1 MSIITLKQIE
11 KQQKSKK
18 FQQKSKKSSLVD
30 LNSFI
35 MDKSNSPYLSG
46 VSESDRSEIEEIQRD
61 YKTYIDD
68 LKEQVV
74 LLREY
79 EDPSSAVALF
89 PYSLSRYSPS
99 GQRKIAK
106 SLQARFPDVGDGVFL
121 TLTFD
126 PKRFSMLDAY
136 KTVTKRLSKFL
147 SEVRTYAQREVEKQT
162 KKTGIKAK
170 IQIEYIWVI
179 EIQTKK
185 TGYPHVHVFF
195 PNLKRIL
202 PQKLIEKIWG
212 AGFVFV
218 KKLQGVRAGEY
229 MSKYLT
235 KSQGLE
241 WGLPFLWRFK
251 IRLHGAS
258 GGIEKVKR
266 IKSGRYEYI
275 GTCYYHSIGGSKG
288 NIEALAVGNNIKVV
302 RAFGSGQILF
312 TQEDGYIEETSN
324 DYSLLVPF

>member
-1 MSIITLKQIE
+1 VNII
-11 KQQKSKK
+11 QQKSNLKQENLG
-18 FQQKSKKSSLVD
+18 FSSLECF
-30 LNSFI
+30 S
-35 MDKSNSPYLSG
+35 MDKSNSLYLSG
-46 VSESDRSEIEEIQRD
+46 FSDRDKKEIEEIQRD

-68 LKEQVV
+68 LKDQVV

-89 PYSLSRYSPS
+89 PYALSRYSKS
-99 GQRKIAK
+99 GQKKIAK
-106 SLQARFPDVGDGVFL
+106 SLQARFPYAGDGVFL

-126 PKRFSMLDAY
+126 PKRFSMLEAY
-136 KTVTKRLSKFL
+136 RTVTKRLSKFL
-147 SEVRTYAQREVEKQT
+147 SELRTYAQREVDKQV
-162 KKTGIKAK
+162 KKSGIKAK
-170 IQIEYIWVI
+170 VKIEYIWVI
-179 EIQTKK
+179 EIQTQK

-202 PQKLIEKIWG
+202 PQELIEKLWG

-235 KSQGLE
+235 KGQGLE

-258 GGIEKVKR
+258 GGVEKVKR
-266 IKSGRYEYI
+266 IKSGRYQFI
-275 GTCYYHSIGGSKG
+275 GSCYYRDVGGSKG
-288 NIEALAVGNNIKVV
+288 SIEALAMNNNIKVV
-302 RAFGSGQILF
+302 TAFGSGRVLF
-312 TQEDGYIEETSN
+312 TQENGYINEETSN
-324 DYSLLVPF
+324 DYSLPVPF

>member
-1 MSIITLKQIE
+1 MDII
-11 KQQKSKK
+11 QQKSYVNQEQSNLKQENLG
-18 FQQKSKKSSLVD
+18 FSSLD
-30 LNSFI
+30 SFI
-35 MDKSNSPYLSG
+35 MDNSNSPYLYG
-46 VSESDRSEIEEIQRD
+46 VSDRDKDEIREIQKD
-61 YKTYIDD
+61 YQAYIDD
-68 LKEQVV
+68 LQDQVV

-89 PYSLSRYSPS
+89 PYSLSRYSRS

-126 PKRFSMLDAY
+126 PHRFSMLGAY

-147 SEVRTYAQREVEKQT
+147 SMVRTYAQREIGKQVG
-162 KKTGIKAK
+162 KSGIKAK
-170 IQIEYIWVI
+170 TQIEYIWTI
-179 EIQTKK
+179 EVQTKK

-195 PNLKRIL
+195 PALNHLL
-202 PQKLIEKIWG
+202 PQQLLEKLWG
-212 AGFVFV
+212 AGYVFV
-218 KKLQGVRAGEY
+218 KYLQGVRIGEY

-235 KSQGLE
+235 KGQGLE
-241 WGLPFLWRFK
+241 WGLPFLWKFK

-275 GTCYYHSIGGSKG
+275 GSCYYHSVGGSKG
-288 NIEALAVGNNIKVV
+288 NIEALARNNNIKVV
-302 RAFGSGQILF
+302 TAFGSGTVIF
-312 TQEDGYIEETSN
+312 TIDDGYIEDKGLAFIT
-324 DYSLLVPF
+324 

>member
-1 MSIITLKQIE
+1 MDIITLKQIE
-11 KQQKSKK
+11 NQQKSKK
-18 FQQKSKKSSLVD
+18 FQQKSSLVD

-258 GGIEKVKR
+258 GGIEKTKR

-275 GTCYYHSIGGSKG
+275 GSCYYHDVGGSKG
-288 NIEALAVGNNIKVV
+288 NIEALARNNNIKVV
-302 RAFGSGQILF
+302 TAFGSGKVIF
-312 TQEDGYIEETSN
+312 TIEDGYIEETSN